1 MNLTHVL
8 RHGSDVHNRLLTE
21 ARETHNPVVTVQ
33 RIEEAAALEHL
44 LRIARLHLQP
54 APAPDIAEAMGGLGE
69 ILQSIDHASFLGT
82 AILYA
87 LSRTHGKKGV
97 PALPAIKSSYRPRPV
112 DDAPDALD
120 DLPDALPAER
130 TVDGE
135 RTPLHRALLD
145 AMARA
150 TTWR

>member
-69 ILQSIDHASFLGT
+69 ILQSIFTVSAAVDHAARLGT
-82 AILYA
+82 AIQDA

-97 PALPAIKSSYRPRPV
+97 PALPAVP
-112 DDAPDALD
+112 
-120 DLPDALPAER
+120 E
-130 TVDGE
+130 E
-135 RTPLHRALLD
+135 TPLHRTQERAVNG
-145 AMARA
+145 A
-150 TTWR
+150 TTRGKS